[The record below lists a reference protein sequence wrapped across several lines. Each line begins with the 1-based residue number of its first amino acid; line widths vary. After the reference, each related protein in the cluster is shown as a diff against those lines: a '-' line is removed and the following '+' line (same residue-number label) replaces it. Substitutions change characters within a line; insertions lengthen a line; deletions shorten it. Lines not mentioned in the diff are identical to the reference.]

1 MTDQVNSVSSLEGL
15 SGNSSVMDQWL
26 AMQEDDQTSTS
37 SSISAGSLSYQL
49 EMHDA
54 MNAVM
59 SSTNEIQKQEK
70 QNAQESGNQVPV
82 SSF

>member
-15 SGNSSVMDQWL
+15 NGNSSVMDQWL
-26 AMQEDDQTSTS
+26 AMQENDQTNAD

-70 QNAQESGNQVPV
+70 QNAQEAGNQAPV
-82 SSF
+82 NSF